1 MVALSRKKRQV
12 AWAKFRRHGP
22 DLGAATLV
30 FWLLL
35 AAFGAALAQP
45 QYQPWQFRP
54 MDQNNARGAPPW
66 QPAPYQAAP
75 PGAQAP
81 AASAPA
87 SGQTQ
92 PEQIQPGSYPAVPW
106 SPGQPP
112 QTQWPQAQ
120 WPPAQYPQAQVPP
133 GQPPAGYAQQP
144 FGAPGPGQYTG
155 TQVPTGQYPNAQYPT
170 GQLPS
175 RQSPGGQYPS
185 SQYPSSQY
193 QGGQYQGGQFAPPQY
208 SQYGQPRGMATAGP
222 RLEVQLTEDRPYVQQ
237 NVLVRLRVISSGNLA
252 TASPDLTAIDEVLFE
267 KVEGPKT
274 STRGSGNSR
283 DIVNEFVMAMTP
295 LRDGDLEVGPIKVTG
310 TLAGGVPFEAV
321 AAEPLRLQ
329 VRPPMAAVRPW
340 LPLQS
345 LQIKADLDST
355 GEVERGRP
363 VTLTLE
369 LEAQGA
375 TGDQLPSLESML
387 RSDDFR
393 VYREQTMTD
402 TRLASN
408 GSTLIGKRIEY
419 FTLVPHRGGRL
430 QLPELRLGWWNVDTA
445 SREASSV
452 PIRTFS
458 VTGESGPFGFSRKAA
473 HDDDDWRVFWL
484 PLAGVLLLLI
494 GYWGGVWLRGQ
505 TSTDGER
512 ERASGSAAMLPRLR
526 SRLARAAAG
535 AGVST
540 GRALT
545 AAARLLNP
553 TPLLRRTGALLAGL
567 KPRSARV
574 YQCARAADSA
584 VDPAAWCLAFQ
595 QQACRNLQAQA
606 REPLPRMA
614 DRIVDL
620 RPGADREHVL
630 RLMQQLD
637 SALYNRQDI
646 DFVRWKRDFRQAL
659 RPATGTLRSLVAA
672 RVRQAHLPALNPQP
686 QRY

>member
-1 MVALSRKKRQV
+1 MSRYR
-12 AWAKFRRHGP
+12 AG
-22 DLGAATLV
+22 LGLVILV
-30 FWLLL
+30 FCPLLTQ
-35 AAFGAALAQP
+35 FGGVIAQTP
-45 QYQPWQFRP
+45 YQPWQFRP
-54 MDQNNARGAPPW
+54 TDQNNARGAPPW
-66 QPAPYQAAP
+66 QPAPYQAP
-75 PGAQAP
+75 PSGAQPPTAGTPTGGQVQPGQLPLPGYP
-81 AASAPA
+81 AAQWPPA
-87 SGQTQ
+87 Q
-92 PEQIQPGSYPAVPW
+92 P
-106 SPGQPP
+106 
-112 QTQWPQAQ
+112 PQAQ
-120 WPPAQYPQAQVPP
+120 WPQGQYPQAQVPP
-133 GQPPAGYAQQP
+133 GQLPAGYAQQP
-144 FGAPGPGQYTG
+144 FGPPGL
-155 TQVPTGQYPNAQYPT
+155 GQYPGT
-170 GQLPS
+170 QLPS
-175 RQSPGGQYPS
+175 GQPRAG
-185 SQYPSSQY
+185 QY
-193 QGGQYQGGQFAPPQY
+193 QGGQYPGAQFPGGQYPGGQFAPPQY
-208 SQYGQPRGMATAGP
+208 SQYGQPRGMAGGP
-222 RLEVQLTEDRPYVQQ
+222 QLEVELAEDRPYVQQ

-252 TASPDLTAIDEVLFE
+252 TASPDLSAIDEVLFE
-267 KVEGPKT
+267 KVDGPKT
-274 STRGSGNSR
+274 STRGSGNNR

-310 TLAGGVPFEAV
+310 RLAGGVPFEAI
-321 AAEPLRLQ
+321 AREPLRLQ

-340 LPLQS
+340 LPLQT

-402 TRLASN
+402 TRLAPN
-408 GSTLIGKRIEY
+408 GNTLIGKRIEY
-419 FTLVPHRGGRL
+419 YTLVPHRSGRL

-452 PIRTFS
+452 PIHTFS
-458 VTGESGPFGFSRKAA
+458 VAGESGPFGFSRSAE
-473 HDDDDWRVFWL
+473 HDNDDWRVFWL
-484 PLAGVLLLLI
+484 PLAGILLLLI
-494 GYWGGVWLRGQ
+494 GYWGGVWLRGRAPA
-505 TSTDGER
+505 DAAR
-512 ERASGSAAMLPRLR
+512 ERGSGSAGSEPRLR
-526 SRLARAAAG
+526 GRLTQAAAG
-535 AGVST
+535 AAAST
-540 GRALT
+540 GTNALKAL
-545 AAARLLNP
+545 AALARVLDP
-553 TPLLRRTGALLAGL
+553 TPLLLRARAALARL

-584 VDPAAWCLAFQ
+584 TDPAAWCLAFQ

-646 DFVRWKRDFRQAL
+646 DFDRWKRDFRLAL

-672 RVRQAHLPALNPQP
+672 RVRRAYLPALNPQAH
-686 QRY
+686 RY

>member
-1 MVALSRKKRQV
+1 
-12 AWAKFRRHGP
+12 
-22 DLGAATLV
+22 
-30 FWLLL
+30 
-35 AAFGAALAQP
+35 
-45 QYQPWQFRP
+45 
-54 MDQNNARGAPPW
+54 
-66 QPAPYQAAP
+66 
-75 PGAQAP
+75 
-81 AASAPA
+81 
-87 SGQTQ
+87 
-92 PEQIQPGSYPAVPW
+92 
-106 SPGQPP
+106 
-112 QTQWPQAQ
+112 
-120 WPPAQYPQAQVPP
+120 
-133 GQPPAGYAQQP
+133 
-144 FGAPGPGQYTG
+144 
-155 TQVPTGQYPNAQYPT
+155 
-170 GQLPS
+170 
-175 RQSPGGQYPS
+175 
-185 SQYPSSQY
+185 
-193 QGGQYQGGQFAPPQY
+193 
-208 SQYGQPRGMATAGP
+208 
-222 RLEVQLTEDRPYVQQ
+222 VQQ

-252 TASPDLTAIDEVLFE
+252 TASPDLASIDEVLFE

-274 STRGSGNSR
+274 STRGSGNNR
-283 DIVNEFVMAMTP
+283 DIVNEFLMAMTP

-321 AAEPLRLQ
+321 APEPLRLQ

-340 LPLQS
+340 LPLQT
-345 LQIKADLDST
+345 LQIKADLAST

-408 GSTLIGKRIEY
+408 GNTLIGKRIEY
-419 FTLVPHRGGRL
+419 YTLVPHRGGRL

-452 PIRTFS
+452 PIRTFA
-458 VTGESGPFGFSRKAA
+458 VAGESGPFGFSRRAA
-473 HDDDDWRVFWL
+473 QGDDDLRVFWL
-484 PLAGVLLLLI
+484 PLAAVLLLLI

-505 TSTDGER
+505 TPVNVASDG
-512 ERASGSAAMLPRLR
+512 ASGSAALLPRLR
-526 SRLARAAAG
+526 GRLTRATVAAG
-535 AGVST
+535 AAT
-540 GRALT
+540 GRAL
-545 AAARLLNP
+545 AASARLLDP
-553 TPLLRRTGALLAGL
+553 TPLLRRASALLARL

-574 YQCARAADSA
+574 YQCARVADSA

-630 RLMQQLD
+630 KLMQQLD

-646 DFVRWKRDFRQAL
+646 DFVRWKREFRQAL
-659 RPATGTLRSLVAA
+659 RPVTGTLRSLVAA
-672 RVRQAHLPALNPQP
+672 RFRQAHLPALNPQP